1 MTSNA
6 ATFKRPGGRSVPG
19 SSGGDGRKVGK
30 LAACSSFARFLYL
43 TGPAYAPIAHSRLAL
58 IGEGT
63 RCRNDRRRA
72 RRERDD
78 PVIERLPKKSRLK
91 SSLIMLRLFGLA
103 LFTSSSLAQT
113 TTFGKWCGKY
123 YQVGAPIPDSRP
135 EGSLFEYPKSSDQ
148 PLLDFRCV
156 TASSLYISGDDKND
170 PPSILVDTNVT
181 YDVGQAC
188 ECSIGIVRGV
198 ADSDRPRS
206 EQRRIEG
213 RCIRRRRQT
222 PHVRICQNRS
232 TGHAPPFQHDL
243 SQGAKDQLQPDLQGD
258 HQRTDLLRKFDPRL
272 PPS

>member
-1 MTSNA
+1 MLPPS
-6 ATFKRPGGRSVPG
+6 KGHSVPG

-30 LAACSSFARFLYL
+30 LAACFSYL
-43 TGPAYAPIAHSRLAL
+43 TGPADPAYAPIAHSRLAL

-72 RRERDD
+72 CRERDD
-78 PVIERLPKKSRLK
+78 PVYRTVTEKISSEPSVHL